1 MNITAV
7 LYGVLMNR
15 NRPAPLQLV
24 FLLIRH
30 RNGRKERVVYDKE
43 REPMNSDSHT
53 KFAGI
58 ASLFESKEIKRF
70 FKNYLF
76 AICLLETLIFFI
88 SLFCLLEPF
97 SMDFPWRYY
106 LLASFLTPVVMT
118 FLLGLVVKAFNV
130 FFIESVSESITPE
143 SADQDVQRGGTFA
156 KLNSS
161 LSFLRQAPFLLS
173 LLFLIVGAVI
183 FSQLDHIL
191 AVIGTV
197 GEKAVLYIL
206 ITLGALFFVFTI
218 FAFVWLILKFKLEK
232 VKYQTDHKRE
242 VMLQLGMFLTDDDR
256 LINHDG
262 QIISLENK
270 KQIPNLEVNT
280 RPAVESQKQSAL

>member
-1 MNITAV
+1 
-7 LYGVLMNR
+7 
-15 NRPAPLQLV
+15 
-24 FLLIRH
+24 
-30 RNGRKERVVYDKE
+30 
-43 REPMNSDSHT
+43 MNSDSHT

-97 SMDFPWRYY
+97 SMNFPWRYY

-130 FFIESVSESITPE
+130 FFIENGSETRATPE
-143 SADQDVQRGGTFA
+143 SADQEVQRGGTFA

-183 FSQLDHIL
+183 FSQLDHIF

-242 VMLQLGMFLTDDDR
+242 VMLQLGMFLTDDNR
-256 LINHDG
+256 LINHEG

-270 KQIPNLEVNT
+270 KQIQNLEVNT
-280 RPAVESQKQSAL
+280 RPAVTSPKQAAL

>member
-1 MNITAV
+1 
-7 LYGVLMNR
+7 
-15 NRPAPLQLV
+15 
-24 FLLIRH
+24 
-30 RNGRKERVVYDKE
+30 
-43 REPMNSDSHT
+43 MNSDSHT

-97 SMDFPWRYY
+97 SMNFPWRYY

-130 FFIESVSESITPE
+130 FFIENGSESRATPE
-143 SADQDVQRGGTFA
+143 SADQDVHGGGTFA
-156 KLNSS
+156 RLNSS

-183 FSQLDHIL
+183 FSQLDHIF

-197 GEKAVLYIL
+197 GEKALVYTL
-206 ITLGALFFVFTI
+206 ITLGVLFFVFTI

-280 RPAVESQKQSAL
+280 RPAVESQKQAAL

>member
-1 MNITAV
+1 MN
-7 LYGVLMNR
+7 
-15 NRPAPLQLV
+15 
-24 FLLIRH
+24 
-30 RNGRKERVVYDKE
+30 
-43 REPMNSDSHT
+43 
-53 KFAGI
+53 
-58 ASLFESKEIKRF
+58 
-70 FKNYLF
+70 
-76 AICLLETLIFFI
+76 
-88 SLFCLLEPF
+88 
-97 SMDFPWRYY
+97 FPWRYY

-118 FLLGLVVKAFNV
+118 FLLGLIVKAFNV
-130 FFIESVSESITPE
+130 FFIESGSESQTNSE
-143 SADQDVQRGGTFA
+143 AVNQSAQKGGTFA

-183 FSQLDHIL
+183 FSQIDHIF

-206 ITLGALFFVFTI
+206 ITLGVLFLVFTI

-270 KQIPNLEVNT
+270 KQIPNIEVNP
-280 RPAVESQKQSAL
+280 RPAVESQKQAAL

>member
-1 MNITAV
+1 
-7 LYGVLMNR
+7 
-15 NRPAPLQLV
+15 
-24 FLLIRH
+24 
-30 RNGRKERVVYDKE
+30 
-43 REPMNSDSHT
+43 MNSDSHT
-53 KFAGI
+53 RFAGI

-76 AICLLETLIFFI
+76 TICLLETLIFFI

-97 SMDFPWRYY
+97 SMNFPWRYY

-130 FFIESVSESITPE
+130 FFIESGSESQTNSE
-143 SADQDVQRGGTFA
+143 ADNQSTQQGGTFA

-183 FSQLDHIL
+183 FSQIDHIF

-197 GEKAVLYIL
+197 GEKAVVYAL
-206 ITLGALFFVFTI
+206 ITLGVLFLVFTI

-270 KQIPNLEVNT
+270 KQIHNIEVNP
-280 RPAVESQKQSAL
+280 RPAVESQKQAAL

>member
-1 MNITAV
+1 
-7 LYGVLMNR
+7 
-15 NRPAPLQLV
+15 
-24 FLLIRH
+24 
-30 RNGRKERVVYDKE
+30 
-43 REPMNSDSHT
+43 MNSDSHT

-97 SMDFPWRYY
+97 SMNFPWRYY
-106 LLASFLTPVVMT
+106 LLASFLIPVVMT

-130 FFIESVSESITPE
+130 FFIEGGSESRTTSE
-143 SADQDVQRGGTFA
+143 SADQSDQRGSTFA

-173 LLFLIVGAVI
+173 LLFLIIGAVI
-183 FSQLDHIL
+183 FSQIDHIFV
-191 AVIGTV
+191 VIGNV
-197 GEKAVLYIL
+197 GEKAVLYVL
-206 ITLGALFFVFTI
+206 ITLGVLFLVFTI

-256 LINHDG
+256 LINHEG

-270 KQIPNLEVNT
+270 KQLPNIDVNA
-280 RPAVESQKQSAL
+280 RPAIESQKQAAL

>member
-1 MNITAV
+1 M
-7 LYGVLMNR
+7 
-15 NRPAPLQLV
+15 
-24 FLLIRH
+24 
-30 RNGRKERVVYDKE
+30 D
-43 REPMNSDSHT
+43 SDNHT

-97 SMDFPWRYY
+97 SMNFPWRYY

-130 FFIESVSESITPE
+130 FFIDVGAEERAGSGTD
-143 SADQDVQRGGTFA
+143 DQNRQPGGTFA

-183 FSQLDHIL
+183 FSQIDHIFV
-191 AVIGTV
+191 VIGRV
-197 GEKAVLYIL
+197 GEKAVMYTLVSLGIL
-206 ITLGALFFVFTI
+206 FLVFTI

-262 QIISLENK
+262 QIISLQNK
-270 KQIPNLEVNT
+270 KQIT
-280 RPAVESQKQSAL
+280 GSDAGRPAIESPKQAAM

>member
-1 MNITAV
+1 
-7 LYGVLMNR
+7 
-15 NRPAPLQLV
+15 
-24 FLLIRH
+24 
-30 RNGRKERVVYDKE
+30 
-43 REPMNSDSHT
+43 MNSDSHT

-58 ASLFESKEIKRF
+58 ASLFESQEIKRF

-88 SLFCLLEPF
+88 SLFSLLEPF
-97 SMDFPWRYY
+97 SMNFPWRYY

-130 FFIESVSESITPE
+130 FFIESGSESRTTSE
-143 SADQDVQRGGTFA
+143 SADQAAQRGGTFA

-183 FSQLDHIL
+183 FSQIDHIF
-191 AVIGTV
+191 VVMGTV
-197 GEKAVLYIL
+197 GEKAVVYIL
-206 ITLGALFFVFTI
+206 ITLGVLFFVFTI

-242 VMLQLGMFLTDDDR
+242 VMLQMGMFLTDDDR

-262 QIISLENK
+262 QIISLENR
-270 KQIPNLEVNT
+270 KQIPNMEVNS
-280 RPAVESQKQSAL
+280 RPAVESQKQAAM

>member
-1 MNITAV
+1 
-7 LYGVLMNR
+7 
-15 NRPAPLQLV
+15 
-24 FLLIRH
+24 
-30 RNGRKERVVYDKE
+30 
-43 REPMNSDSHT
+43 MNSDNHT

-97 SMDFPWRYY
+97 SMNFPWRYY

-118 FLLGLVVKAFNV
+118 FLLGLIVKAFNV
-130 FFIESVSESITPE
+130 FFIESGSESQTTSE
-143 SADQDVQRGGTFA
+143 AADQSAQRGGTFA

-183 FSQLDHIL
+183 FSQIDHIF

-206 ITLGALFFVFTI
+206 ITLGVLFFVFTI

-256 LINHDG
+256 LISHDG

-270 KQIPNLEVNT
+270 KQIPNIEVNP
-280 RPAVESQKQSAL
+280 RAAVESQKQAAL

>member
-1 MNITAV
+1 
-7 LYGVLMNR
+7 
-15 NRPAPLQLV
+15 
-24 FLLIRH
+24 
-30 RNGRKERVVYDKE
+30 
-43 REPMNSDSHT
+43 MNSDIHT

-58 ASLFESKEIKRF
+58 ASLFESKEIKSF

-76 AICLLETLIFFI
+76 TICLLETLIFFI

-97 SMDFPWRYY
+97 SMNFPWRYY

-130 FFIESVSESITPE
+130 FFIESGSESMATPE
-143 SADQDVQRGGTFA
+143 SADQDAQRDGTFA

-183 FSQLDHIL
+183 FSQIDHIF

-206 ITLGALFFVFTI
+206 ITLGVLFLVFTI

-256 LINHDG
+256 LISHEG

-270 KQIPNLEVNT
+270 KQIPNIEVNT
-280 RPAVESQKQSAL
+280 RPAVESQKQAAL

>member
-1 MNITAV
+1 
-7 LYGVLMNR
+7 
-15 NRPAPLQLV
+15 
-24 FLLIRH
+24 
-30 RNGRKERVVYDKE
+30 
-43 REPMNSDSHT
+43 MNSDSHT

-97 SMDFPWRYY
+97 SMNFPWRYY

-130 FFIESVSESITPE
+130 FFIESVSESRSTPE
-143 SADQDVQRGGTFA
+143 SADQDVQQGGTFA

-161 LSFLRQAPFLLS
+161 LSFLRQAPFLMS

-183 FSQLDHIL
+183 FSQIDHIF

-197 GEKAVLYIL
+197 GEKAAVYTL
-206 ITLGALFFVFTI
+206 ITLGVLFLVFTI

-232 VKYQTDHKRE
+232 VKCQADHKRD

-256 LINHDG
+256 LISHEG

-270 KQIPNLEVNT
+270 KQIPNIEVNT
-280 RPAVESQKQSAL
+280 RPAVESQKQAAL

>member
-1 MNITAV
+1 
-7 LYGVLMNR
+7 
-15 NRPAPLQLV
+15 
-24 FLLIRH
+24 
-30 RNGRKERVVYDKE
+30 
-43 REPMNSDSHT
+43 MNSDSHT

-97 SMDFPWRYY
+97 SMNFPWRYY

-130 FFIESVSESITPE
+130 VFIENGSESRANPE
-143 SADQDVQRGGTFA
+143 SADQNVHGGGTFA
-156 KLNSS
+156 RLNSS

-183 FSQLDHIL
+183 FSQLDHIF

-197 GEKAVLYIL
+197 GEKALVYTL
-206 ITLGALFFVFTI
+206 ITLGVLFFVFTI

-270 KQIPNLEVNT
+270 KQIPNLEVNS
-280 RPAVESQKQSAL
+280 RPAVESQKQAAL

>member
-1 MNITAV
+1 
-7 LYGVLMNR
+7 
-15 NRPAPLQLV
+15 
-24 FLLIRH
+24 
-30 RNGRKERVVYDKE
+30 
-43 REPMNSDSHT
+43 
-53 KFAGI
+53 
-58 ASLFESKEIKRF
+58 
-70 FKNYLF
+70 
-76 AICLLETLIFFI
+76 
-88 SLFCLLEPF
+88 
-97 SMDFPWRYY
+97 
-106 LLASFLTPVVMT
+106 
-118 FLLGLVVKAFNV
+118 LVVKAFNV
-130 FFIESVSESITPE
+130 FFIESGSESRATLE
-143 SADQDVQRGGTFA
+143 SDDQDAQQGGTFA

-183 FSQLDHIL
+183 FSQIDHIF

-206 ITLGALFFVFTI
+206 ITLGVLFLVFTI

-270 KQIPNLEVNT
+270 KQIPNIEVNS
-280 RPAVESQKQSAL
+280 RPAVESQKQAAL

>member
-1 MNITAV
+1 
-7 LYGVLMNR
+7 
-15 NRPAPLQLV
+15 
-24 FLLIRH
+24 
-30 RNGRKERVVYDKE
+30 
-43 REPMNSDSHT
+43 MNSDNHT

-97 SMDFPWRYY
+97 SMNFPWRYY
-106 LLASFLTPVVMT
+106 LLASFLTPGVMT

-130 FFIESVSESITPE
+130 FFIDIGAEERTGSETD
-143 SADQDVQRGGTFA
+143 DQNRQPGGTFA

-161 LSFLRQAPFLLS
+161 LSFLRQDPFLLS

-183 FSQLDHIL
+183 FSQIDHIFV
-191 AVIGTV
+191 VIGRV
-197 GEKAVLYIL
+197 GEKAVMYTLVSLGIL
-206 ITLGALFFVFTI
+206 FLVFTI

-256 LINHDG
+256 LINHEG
-262 QIISLENK
+262 QIISLQNK
-270 KQIPNLEVNT
+270 KQITGSDVG
-280 RPAVESQKQSAL
+280 RPAIESPKQAAM

>member
-1 MNITAV
+1 M
-7 LYGVLMNR
+7 
-15 NRPAPLQLV
+15 
-24 FLLIRH
+24 
-30 RNGRKERVVYDKE
+30 D
-43 REPMNSDSHT
+43 SDNHT

-97 SMDFPWRYY
+97 SMNFPWRYY

-118 FLLGLVVKAFNV
+118 FLLGLIVKAFNV
-130 FFIESVSESITPE
+130 FFIETGFEARSGSETD
-143 SADQDVQRGGTFA
+143 DQNRQPGGTFA

-183 FSQLDHIL
+183 FSQIDHIFV
-191 AVIGTV
+191 VIGKI
-197 GEKAVLYIL
+197 GEKAVLYTLVIL
-206 ITLGALFFVFTI
+206 GVLFLVFTI

-256 LINHDG
+256 LINHEG
-262 QIISLENK
+262 RIISLENK
-270 KQIPNLEVNT
+270 KQIAGSDVD
-280 RPAVESQKQSAL
+280 RPAIESPKQAAM

>member
-1 MNITAV
+1 MT
-7 LYGVLMNR
+7 
-15 NRPAPLQLV
+15 
-24 FLLIRH
+24 
-30 RNGRKERVVYDKE
+30 
-43 REPMNSDSHT
+43 SDNHT

-97 SMDFPWRYY
+97 SMNFPWRYY

-130 FFIESVSESITPE
+130 FFIETGVEPGAGSETD
-143 SADQDVQRGGTFA
+143 DQNRQPGGTFA

-183 FSQLDHIL
+183 FSQIDHIFI
-191 AVIGTV
+191 VIGRI
-197 GEKAVLYIL
+197 GEKAVLY
-206 ITLGALFFVFTI
+206 TLVSLGVLFLVFTI

-256 LINHDG
+256 LINHEG
-262 QIISLENK
+262 QIISLGNK
-270 KQIPNLEVNT
+270 KQIAGSDVG
-280 RPAVESQKQSAL
+280 RPAIESPKQAAM

>member
-1 MNITAV
+1 
-7 LYGVLMNR
+7 
-15 NRPAPLQLV
+15 
-24 FLLIRH
+24 
-30 RNGRKERVVYDKE
+30 
-43 REPMNSDSHT
+43 MNSDNHT

-58 ASLFESKEIKRF
+58 ASLFESKEIKSF

-97 SMDFPWRYY
+97 SMNFPWRYY

-118 FLLGLVVKAFNV
+118 FLLGLIVKAFNV
-130 FFIESVSESITPE
+130 FFIESGSESQTTSE
-143 SADQDVQRGGTFA
+143 AADQSAQRGGTFA

-173 LLFLIVGAVI
+173 LLFLIVGAII
-183 FSQLDHIL
+183 FSQIDHIF
-191 AVIGTV
+191 AVIGAV

-206 ITLGALFFVFTI
+206 ITLGVLFLVFTI

-256 LINHDG
+256 LISHEG

-270 KQIPNLEVNT
+270 KQIPNIEVNT
-280 RPAVESQKQSAL
+280 RPAVESQKQAAL

>member
-1 MNITAV
+1 
-7 LYGVLMNR
+7 
-15 NRPAPLQLV
+15 
-24 FLLIRH
+24 
-30 RNGRKERVVYDKE
+30 
-43 REPMNSDSHT
+43 MNSDNHT

-97 SMDFPWRYY
+97 SMNFPWRYY

-118 FLLGLVVKAFNV
+118 FLLGLIVKAFNV
-130 FFIESVSESITPE
+130 FFIESGSESQTTSE
-143 SADQDVQRGGTFA
+143 AADQSAQRDGTFA

-183 FSQLDHIL
+183 FSQIDHIF

-206 ITLGALFFVFTI
+206 ITLGVLLFVFTI

-256 LINHDG
+256 LISHEG

-270 KQIPNLEVNT
+270 KQIPNIEVNT
-280 RPAVESQKQSAL
+280 RPAVESQKQAAL

>member
-1 MNITAV
+1 MS
-7 LYGVLMNR
+7 
-15 NRPAPLQLV
+15 
-24 FLLIRH
+24 
-30 RNGRKERVVYDKE
+30 
-43 REPMNSDSHT
+43 SDNQT

-97 SMDFPWRYY
+97 SMNFPWRYY

-130 FFIESVSESITPE
+130 FFIENGADPMANSESV
-143 SADQDVQRGGTFA
+143 DQGVRQGGTFA

-183 FSQLDHIL
+183 FSQIDHIF

-197 GEKAVLYIL
+197 GEKAVVYAL
-206 ITLGALFFVFTI
+206 ITLGVLFLVFTI

-262 QIISLENK
+262 QIISLENR
-270 KQIPNLEVNT
+270 KQIPNIEVNA
-280 RPAVESQKQSAL
+280 RPAVESQKQAAL

>member
-1 MNITAV
+1 
-7 LYGVLMNR
+7 
-15 NRPAPLQLV
+15 
-24 FLLIRH
+24 
-30 RNGRKERVVYDKE
+30 
-43 REPMNSDSHT
+43 MNSDNHT

-97 SMDFPWRYY
+97 SMNFPWRYY

-130 FFIESVSESITPE
+130 FFIENGSESRATPE
-143 SADQDVQRGGTFA
+143 SADQNVHGGGTFA
-156 KLNSS
+156 RLNSS

-183 FSQLDHIL
+183 FSQLDHIF

-197 GEKAVLYIL
+197 GEKALVYTL
-206 ITLGALFFVFTI
+206 ITLGVLFFVFTI

-280 RPAVESQKQSAL
+280 RPAVESQKQAAL

>member
-1 MNITAV
+1 MI
-7 LYGVLMNR
+7 
-15 NRPAPLQLV
+15 
-24 FLLIRH
+24 
-30 RNGRKERVVYDKE
+30 
-43 REPMNSDSHT
+43 SDSHT

-58 ASLFESKEIKRF
+58 ASLFEFQEIKRF

-76 AICLLETLIFFI
+76 VICLLETLIFFI

-97 SMDFPWRYY
+97 SMNFPWRYY
-106 LLASFLTPVVMT
+106 LLAAFLTPVVMT

-130 FFIESVSESITPE
+130 FFIDSGSESIPNAGTVDRG
-143 SADQDVQRGGTFA
+143 AQREGTFSR
-156 KLNSS
+156 LNSS

-183 FSQLDHIL
+183 FSQIDHIF

-197 GEKAVLYIL
+197 GEKAVVYTL
-206 ITLGALFFVFTI
+206 ITLGVLFLVFSV

-242 VMLQLGMFLTDDDR
+242 VMLQLGMILTDDNR

-262 QIISLENK
+262 QIIALENK
-270 KQIPNLEVNT
+270 KQIPDIEVN
-280 RPAVESQKQSAL
+280 RRSAVESQKQAAL